1 MMQQMRRLAASLAA
15 TFGRTRLDREF
26 DEELAAHLAL
36 LVEENRRRGM
46 EPDEARRRAMIALG
60 GVGPTRELHRDT
72 RGLPLWDTLA
82 QDVRYAFRTL
92 GRERGFFAA
101 AVLIIGLGI
110 GATTAIFSVLDAVLL
125 RPLPFREPE
134 RLARVA
140 NAATGGLSAVTS
152 RSANLRDWRRRNE
165 SFEDL
170 AGYFAFFDYGSY
182 NLVGRGAPERLVGVG
197 VTENFLDLLGVAPEL
212 GRNFVHEECVWNG
225 PPAAL
230 LTHGLWERRF
240 SSDRAIVGKAITLNG
255 KATVVVGVLPRSF
268 DFASVFSPGS
278 RIDLL
283 TPFPIADETDR
294 WGNTLAVIGRLKP
307 GVTTESAQAELDLIN
322 QRLQEADPGRWGLG
336 AVVSPLREHIAGQ
349 FRPALIV
356 LGGAVGLVLLI
367 VCANLSN
374 LLLARAASRRKEIA
388 VRSALGAHRGRL
400 VRQTLTESLVL
411 SGCGA
416 LLGVLVALAVT
427 RVVSATTAVSIP
439 LLRAAEVNVTALVFT
454 VIVAVATGLLFGSV
468 PALQISGGGEHD
480 ALRDANRGSTGGK
493 RRTWI
498 RGALVVSEVALACM
512 LLVGAGLLLRSFLTL
527 LEVDLGFRPEHA
539 IAWRVDAGDRYPKHP
554 DRVVFYERLLNEIR
568 AVPGVESV
576 GMSDT
581 LPLGRNRSWGIAAKG
596 AVYARG
602 EYPNAFPRMVD
613 SGYIETMGIPLVAGR
628 DFSEDDTTDNAKV
641 IIVNE
646 TAARRLWPG
655 RDPIGQ
661 LAILGDEEEWRVVGI
676 VRDVRH
682 SSLEEEASPEMYM
695 HVRQQEDWGAI
706 DVVIRTTLP
715 VERLAAT
722 VRSILRKADPALPTD
737 DVQTLGQIVDRAVSP
752 RRFVVYVIGAFA
764 LMAALLASLGIYGV
778 ISYAVTQ
785 RTQEIGIRMALGA
798 SPGNVR
804 RQVITNTLVLASVG
818 VLLGLA
824 GSIALARLM
833 SSLLFG
839 ITPADPLTLA
849 VTVATLTLI
858 AGLAGSLPAHR
869 ASRTDPIAALR
880 SA

>member
-1 MMQQMRRLAASLAA
+1 MRRLAASLAA